1 MCNTQSNMLEILTT
15 IVITITSFVVIV
27 KTVQLSTKK
36 ELFLK
41 VYFPFYKILSPLLYK
56 KLSVEELQMLLSELD
71 NKFSQAEY
79 LPFFISEHIDYLR
92 EGLSKG
98 EVWQDTYEELCRY
111 IDIKCNSLSNLLG
124 YPKRTLSYRIR
135 HNQFANIYEKWIFT
149 AIFLFAKTVVFVFTI
164 LFGVTILAWLKIVL
178 ANILSLP
185 L

>member
-1 MCNTQSNMLEILTT
+1 MCNSQSNMLEILTT
-15 IVITITSFVVIV
+15 IIVSVVSFVVII
-27 KTVQLSTKK
+27 KTVQISTKK
-36 ELFLK
+36 ELFLN
-41 VYFPFYKILSPLLYK
+41 VYFPLYKILSPFLYK
-56 KLSVEELQMLLSELD
+56 KLSVEELQKLLSEID
-71 NKFSQAEY
+71 NTFSQSEY
-79 LPFFISEHIDYLR
+79 LPFFVSEYIDYLS

-111 IDIKCNSLSNLLG
+111 IDIRCNRLCSLLG

-149 AIFLFAKTVVFVFTI
+149 AIFLFAKTIVFVFAI

-185 L
+185 M